1 MAAPVT
7 TAPVPAPPPRPA
19 AEEAAPAP
27 PPPAPAAQATPAVA
41 AGSTYEVAR
50 GDTLYGI
57 AGSVAGG
64 DRQAIQRTMIALFRA
79 NPEAFNGNINQ
90 LRAGAI
96 LRVPSS
102 EDVAGISAG
111 EAAIAVREQNAAW
124 RAAGGGQET
133 GRLQLVTPPE
143 GEAEAAG
150 APPESGQVA
159 SQIDALQKDIDEQKR
174 LLELRNQELADLQRK
189 LEASRRAES
198 AAAQPPPPAPT
209 PQPLPAP
216 VEAPLPTDEA
226 AVAPEDDVGQ
236 VAAEPPPEK
245 EQPKPAQAK
254 PAPRADTGPGF
265 LDTLAD
271 NWTLL
276 AGAAAVILL
285 SLFGFNYFRRRRDE
299 DVDGAL
305 KGFDLPATAPIPTE
319 TMRLR
324 ALATADRPADRTA
337 ELVRPPV
344 FDSEDEDDD
353 QDIVVEE
360 RPIARPKTEAP
371 RPSAGHEETI
381 SAEAAIDLDTA
392 DPLAEADF
400 HMAYGLYDQAVDL
413 VRMALSKEPG
423 RNDLKLKLAE
433 IHFVAGDTNQFLTV
447 ARDLKRTLGAGSD
460 WDRIVIMGRQLAP
473 DEPMFAGGV
482 QDAGV
487 DLSLEGGD
495 NLVDLDLLST
505 PDGDEGLDL
514 DLGKVAA
521 ASAEAEATGENAA
534 LEFDLGDGSVSFST
548 TQEISGREGG
558 GTVEMPTLEIP
569 SSETPTVETPALKAN
584 QAARDRM
591 QPATPESTA
600 EMAIDDLGLDLGNLD
615 NLPDIDDATAIATG
629 VHEEVTQI
637 AQRDREHERTAV
649 LEREDD
655 GTALMPARDDGATSV
670 LPKVDFGEIDLDIGE
685 AETPDS
691 SPTAGSTLKTEQM
704 PQLSQLE
711 PVTMSEVG
719 TKLDL
724 ARAYMDMGDPDG
736 ARNILQEV
744 LAEGSASQ
752 KQEAR
757 RLIDSLPGA

>member
-1 MAAPVT
+1 
-7 TAPVPAPPPRPA
+7 
-19 AEEAAPAP
+19 
-27 PPPAPAAQATPAVA
+27 
-41 AGSTYEVAR
+41 
-50 GDTLYGI
+50 
-57 AGSVAGG
+57 
-64 DRQAIQRTMIALFRA
+64 MIALFRA
-79 NPEAFNGNINQ
+79 NPEAFDGNINQ
-90 LRAGAI
+90 LHAGAI
-96 LRVPSS
+96 LRVPNS
-102 EDVAGISAG
+102 EDIAGVSAG
-111 EAAIAVREQNAAW
+111 EAASAVREQNAAW
-124 RAAGGGQET
+124 RAAGGGQES

-143 GEAEAAG
+143 GEAEATG
-150 APPESGQVA
+150 APPASGQVA
-159 SQIDALQKDIDEQKR
+159 SQIDSLQKDIDEQKR

-189 LEASRRAES
+189 LEASRDAEA

-209 PQPLPAP
+209 PEPAP
-216 VEAPLPTDEA
+216 APAETPQPTDEA
-226 AVAPEDDVGQ
+226 AVAPEDDIGQ
-236 VAAEPPPEK
+236 AAGPPPEK
-245 EQPKPAQAK
+245 EQPKPAPAK
-254 PAPRADTGPGF
+254 PAPKADTGPGF
-265 LDTLAD
+265 FDTLAD

-305 KGFDLPATAPIPTE
+305 KGFDLPPTAPIPTE

-324 ALATADRPADRTA
+324 ALATGDHAADRTA

-344 FDSEDEDDD
+344 FDSRDDDDD

-360 RPIARPKTEAP
+360 RPIARPKTETP

-413 VRMALSKEPG
+413 VRMALTKEPG

-521 ASAEAEATGENAA
+521 LAEANTGENAA
-534 LEFDLGDGSVSFST
+534 LEFDLGDGSMSFST
-548 TQEISGREGG
+548 TQEISGREVG

-569 SSETPTVETPALKAN
+569 SSETPTVETPALKSS

-591 QPATPESTA
+591 QPATTESTA

-629 VHEEVTQI
+629 AHDEITQI
-637 AQRDREHERTAV
+637 AQR
-649 LEREDD
+649 
-655 GTALMPARDDGATSV
+655 
-670 LPKVDFGEIDLDIGE
+670 
-685 AETPDS
+685 
-691 SPTAGSTLKTEQM
+691 
-704 PQLSQLE
+704 
-711 PVTMSEVG
+711 
-719 TKLDL
+719 
-724 ARAYMDMGDPDG
+724 
-736 ARNILQEV
+736 
-744 LAEGSASQ
+744 
-752 KQEAR
+752 
-757 RLIDSLPGA
+757 